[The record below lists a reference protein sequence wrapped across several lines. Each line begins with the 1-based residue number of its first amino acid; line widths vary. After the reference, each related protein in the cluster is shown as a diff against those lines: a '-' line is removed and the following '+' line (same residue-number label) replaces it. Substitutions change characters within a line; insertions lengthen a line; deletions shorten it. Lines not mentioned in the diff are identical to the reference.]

1 MAEQQTD
8 QVRTTPTSFP
18 SRGPTSEVRRVEGA
32 VLTAAGIDRR
42 LRDMRAWP
50 QAMDRQD
57 AILARM
63 IGAEI
68 ARRREEKGSSQ
79 TELAAEIGCDRSSV
93 SRWEAG
99 LRLPSLSHLAALGR
113 VLGCGVCALLPTE

>member
-8 QVRTTPTSFP
+8 QVRTIPTSFP
-18 SRGPTSEVRRVEGA
+18 SQRPASEGRRVEGA

-57 AILARM
+57 AILARA

-68 ARRREEKGSSQ
+68 ARRREEQGWSQ
-79 TELAAEIGCDRSSV
+79 TELAVALGCDRSSV

-99 LRLPSLSHLAALGR
+99 LRLLSLSHLAALGR